1 MASYQLPTCK
11 IPTLEELKL
20 MAKKEKE
27 ERLSQDYIDKCSEV
41 ADIPNGWLQ
50 VTSIMQTNIVI
61 EMGFTTELEISIAL
75 NRLRR
80 ANILYPDEMI
90 FKDSIQVKNNY
101 ANKGKYI
108 YGNVLPNLEIC
119 RIDTIKIH
127 LYNIL
132 NKKHMNLLV
141 ASSHS

>member
-1 MASYQLPTCK
+1 MAAYQLPTCK
-11 IPTLEELKL
+11 IPTLDQLIL
-20 MAKKEKE
+20 MAMKEKE
-27 ERLSQDYIDKCSEV
+27 CRLSQKYIDDCSAV

-50 VTSIMQTNIVI
+50 VTATMQTNIVI
-61 EMGFTTELEISIAL
+61 EMGFTSELEISIAL

-80 ANILYPDEMI
+80 ANILYPTEPV
-90 FKDSIQVKNNY
+90 FKDSIQVKNNL
-101 ANKGKYI
+101 ATKGQYV

-119 RIDTIKIH
+119 RIDTTKIH

-132 NKKHMNLLV
+132 NKKHMNLII